1 MEGFLSLRTNTQL
14 FQGCYALQYFN
25 ESNNL
30 KSGKLAHILPP
41 EARLN
46 EAKTTDGNSQNV

>member
-46 EAKTTDGNSQNV
+46 EAKTTDGNSHNV